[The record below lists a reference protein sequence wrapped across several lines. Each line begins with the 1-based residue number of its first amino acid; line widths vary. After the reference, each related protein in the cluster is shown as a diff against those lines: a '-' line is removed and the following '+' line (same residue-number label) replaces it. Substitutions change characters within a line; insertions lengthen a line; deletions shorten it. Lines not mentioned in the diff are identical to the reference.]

1 MNRDSSIS
9 TTTPNTLPSNIHN
22 EKPKKSVTEHLAGAG
37 TSMSGLF
44 GTTKKAD
51 PANVNSN
58 SNSNSNSNVN
68 ANANAIMG
76 GKKKGKNKKNRRTTL
91 KGGNSKKVRKITK
104 KRTGRKPSKTK
115 KGKKS
120 YRNHHK

>member
-9 TTTPNTLPSNIHN
+9 TTTPNTLPSNIHS
-22 EKPKKSVTEHLAGAG
+22 EKPKKSVTEHLAGAWK
-37 TSMSGLF
+37 SMSGLF

-51 PANVNSN
+51 PANA
-58 SNSNSNSNVN
+58 N